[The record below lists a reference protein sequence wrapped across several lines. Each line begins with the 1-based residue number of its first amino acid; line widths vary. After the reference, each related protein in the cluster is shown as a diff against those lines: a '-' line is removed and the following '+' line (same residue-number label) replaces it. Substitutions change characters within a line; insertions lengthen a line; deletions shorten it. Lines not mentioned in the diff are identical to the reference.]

1 MVQIKNIFDPA
12 PTEEILTRIGQLQP
26 DAEPSWGKMN
36 VAQMLAHCSAFQD
49 IATGDSVSP
58 RSWLGIVVGRLAK
71 PVFYNDKPLPR
82 DMSTIPTLII
92 TDPQAFDAEKAIL
105 RQKLEKLQSI
115 GPDKQPLHPHP
126 FFGKLSAEEWG
137 KGIYK
142 HLDHHLNQFG
152 V

>member
-1 MVQIKNIFDPA
+1 MKNIFDLPS
-12 PTEEILTRIGQLQP
+12 TEEILTRIDQLQP
-26 DAEPSWGKMN
+26 NVEPSWGKMN

-49 IATGDSVSP
+49 IATGDKRSS

-82 DMSTIPTLII
+82 DMSTIPILII
-92 TDPQAFDAEKAIL
+92 PDPQAFDAEKEIL
-105 RQKLEKLQSI
+105 KQKLQTLQHV
-115 GPDKQPLHPHP
+115 GPDQQRLYPHP

-142 HLDHHLNQFG
+142 HLDHHLRQFN

>member
-1 MVQIKNIFDPA
+1 MKNIFDPA
-12 PTEEILTRIGQLQP
+12 STEEILTRIDRLQP
-26 DAEPSWGKMN
+26 DIQPSWGKMN

-58 RSWLGIVVGRLAK
+58 RSWLGLVVGRWAK

-92 TDPQAFDAEKAIL
+92 PDPQTFDTEKEIL
-105 RQKLEKLQSI
+105 KQKLRTLQTI
-115 GPDKQPLHPHP
+115 GPDPQRLRPHP
-126 FFGKLSAEEWG
+126 FFGKLTPEEWG

-142 HLDHHLNQFG
+142 HLDHHLKQFG
-152 V
+152 A

>member
-1 MVQIKNIFDPA
+1 MKTIFDLA
-12 PTEEILTRIGQLQP
+12 STEEILTRIDQLQP
-26 DAEPSWGKMN
+26 NTVPSWGKMN
-36 VAQMLAHCSAFQD
+36 VTQMLAHCSAFQD
-49 IATGDSVSP
+49 IATGDKRSP

-82 DMSTIPTLII
+82 DMSTIPILII
-92 TDPQAFDAEKAIL
+92 PDPQAFDTEKEIL
-105 RQKLEKLQSI
+105 KQKLQTLQQI
-115 GPDKQPLHPHP
+115 GPDPQRLHPHP

-142 HLDHHLNQFG
+142 HLDHHLQQFG